1 MYQHLSQAKKF
12 SVHDVLGSRDDD
24 DDDKDTRYGVGGSG
38 KGGGSDQQVLGWG
51 KEDWDKARKEGAVS
65 EDEYRAAQ
73 ERGEI
78 SEDKDFRFK
87 VIFWKS
93 PPGQTLFSVND
104 GPLRGTGSD
113 PADEAFLHAIREER
127 RCPDEL
133 EMLCAGKEPVVD
145 LVDKTSE
152 EYKAPPKPKY
162 VAFSGGGMSLG
173 GGERVTIDPSA
184 PVQEVTYNFVLDES
198 AKMTKLQ
205 LNFHDGS
212 KIAQKFNLTHT
223 VQDIRMF
230 MESQK
235 PMPFGTTFELRTA
248 YDKTLL
254 DNPSLTIAD
263 GKLKGESLMQT
274 LT

>member
-1 MYQHLSQAKKF
+1 MTIKTLDMESVVREKAVEVINRCWVGAKKTGTKRARRALSLRMSIEQPK
-12 SVHDVLGSRDDD
+12 SVVKSVKIKIFVSRSS
-24 DDDKDTRYGVGGSG
+24 SG
-38 KGGGSDQQVLGWG
+38 NLRLAK
-51 KEDWDKARKEGAVS
+51 
-65 EDEYRAAQ
+65 
-73 ERGEI
+73 
-78 SEDKDFRFK
+78 RF
-87 VIFWKS
+87 
-93 PPGQTLFSVND
+93 FSVND